1 MPALRPPTEADD
13 TAVLEL
19 VVARDVADLG
29 RPDFTLEDVHADWAT
44 PGLSLANDARVAVGR
59 DGLEGYAI
67 LLGDVATV
75 LVHPAAEGRGV
86 GSALRAWAESRAAGR
101 GVPVLKQFT
110 AGADGRADAL
120 LRAAGYE
127 PVQRYFRL
135 RADLAQ
141 VPAAAPPGA
150 RAFRPEGD
158 AEDVHAVV
166 QEAFAEVEGSARQDL
181 AEWRARR
188 MDREGFEPALWRVL
202 EDRDGIVGVAV
213 NERWADGEGYVDQL
227 AVARRA
233 RGRGHGRS
241 LLLASFAAFR
251 AAGLETAVLT
261 VHGRNR
267 TAARLYESVGM
278 RPVWEARR
286 WELDLRA

>member
-1 MPALRPPTEADD
+1 MPALRAPIEADD

-44 PGLSLANDARVAVGR
+44 PGLSLADDARVAVGR

-86 GSALRAWAESRAAGR
+86 GTALRAWAEARAAGR
-101 GVPVLKQFT
+101 GVSVLKQFT
-110 AGADGRADAL
+110 AGADGRAEAL

-150 RAFRPEGD
+150 RAFHPERD
-158 AEDVHAVV
+158 AEAVHAVV
-166 QEAFAEVEGSARQDL
+166 QEAFAEVEGSAAQSL
-181 AEWRARR
+181 AEWRSRR

-251 AAGLETAVLT
+251 AAGLEAAVLT

-286 WELDLRA
+286 WERNLRA